1 MKNKRNRAV
10 GIAEVLIALPLVFLL
25 WILAVDFV
33 KMYGLIVVPV
43 SVAVYLVISLLVDK
57 FFWRQSAQ
65 LEHALERTLSIVGE
79 KSGDSRR
86 DG

>member
-10 GIAEVLIALPLVFLL
+10 GIAEALMALPLVFLL
-25 WILAVDFV
+25 WVLASDFI

-43 SVAVYLVISLLVDK
+43 GIAVYLVITLLVDK

-65 LEHALERTLSIVGE
+65 LEHALERKLSNVGE
-79 KSGDSRR
+79 KSGHSQK